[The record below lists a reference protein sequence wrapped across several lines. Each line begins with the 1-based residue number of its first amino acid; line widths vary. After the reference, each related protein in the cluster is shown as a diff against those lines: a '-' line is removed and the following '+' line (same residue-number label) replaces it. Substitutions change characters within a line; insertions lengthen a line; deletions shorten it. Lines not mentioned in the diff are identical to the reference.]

1 MQPPI
6 INHVI
11 REEDI
16 VNAAP
21 REAGVL
27 LLRTASAAVVAA
39 VVASCV
45 VGRLLLVRVLQQ
57 PSILQACY
65 EVDCLKVCPTH

>member
-1 MQPPI
+1 MQPPVI
-6 INHVI
+6 DHVI
-11 REEDI
+11 RKEDI

-21 REAGVL
+21 RDAGFL
-27 LLRTASAAVVAA
+27 LLRTARAVAVAA

-45 VGRLLLVRVLQQ
+45 VGRLQLVRMLQQ

-65 EVDCLKVCPTH
+65 EVYCSKVCPTY